1 MHRIP
6 FVVAV
11 LAVAAA
17 CEPVGGRD
25 CTLMAVSSVT
35 LNVENEAGARI
46 SGSTATYSVD
56 GGEPVA
62 CEALG
67 GNGDFVCG
75 WEVAGDLT
83 ITASAPGYQEA
94 SQTVT
99 VEADECH
106 VVTEELTLTLQE
118 AECNDDAVLP
128 SIRVTVVG
136 STGESLSDVWVAYT
150 PEGAEDPNDC
160 YETGGVWLCGQEE
173 SGTFTVAAGAGGHQT
188 ESVEV
193 TVGHDECHVITE
205 DVTFELDWSPD

>member
-1 MHRIP
+1 MYRIP
-6 FVVAV
+6 FVVTA
-11 LAVAAA
+11 LAALAA
-17 CEPVGGRD
+17 CEVRGVGCD
-25 CTLMAVSSVT
+25 DMAVSSVT
-35 LNVENEAGARI
+35 LDVENEAGERI

-56 GGEPVA
+56 GGDPVA

-83 ITASAPGYQEA
+83 ITASAPGYEDA

-106 VVTEELTLTLQE
+106 VVTEHLTLTLAA
-118 AECNDDAVLP
+118 AECVDDAVLP

-136 STGESLSDVWVAYT
+136 SSGESLSDVWVAYT

-160 YETGGVWLCGQEE
+160 SESGDVWLCGQEE
-173 SGTFTVAAGAGGHQT
+173 AGTFTVAAGAGGHET

-193 TVGHDECHVITE
+193 TVEADECHVITE
-205 DVTFELDWSPD
+205 EVLFELDWLPD